1 VQDGQLKVGD
11 SDREIMARNCPEGST
26 LTDDCNCISNEGFV
40 EGNECPEGYEKI
52 QHNGGPACQR
62 TTSKMVMNPDNEK
75 IVTAEVGGGRG
86 IQLGGQVGIAA
97 GVVSALFAA
106 YGCYKRTRNKPRTTQ
121 EGRMEQ
127 GMTMDGQD
135 VNAGSVA
142 RAAASAAG
150 FDVPGVPGMPGMP
163 QMPRNG
169 KPQMPTPG
177 KPQMPMPGK
186 PQMPTPGKPQ
196 MPMPGMPKA
205 GAGSTKSALQ
215 SAARPQMPMPGMP
228 TAGAGSSLA
237 ALNQAARRM

>member
-1 VQDGQLKVGD
+1 
-11 SDREIMARNCPEGST
+11 
-26 LTDDCNCISNEGFV
+26 
-40 EGNECPEGYEKI
+40 
-52 QHNGGPACQR
+52 
-62 TTSKMVMNPDNEK
+62 MVMNPDNEK

-177 KPQMPMPGK
+177 KPQMPMPG
-186 PQMPTPGKPQ
+186 
-196 MPMPGMPKA
+196 MPKA